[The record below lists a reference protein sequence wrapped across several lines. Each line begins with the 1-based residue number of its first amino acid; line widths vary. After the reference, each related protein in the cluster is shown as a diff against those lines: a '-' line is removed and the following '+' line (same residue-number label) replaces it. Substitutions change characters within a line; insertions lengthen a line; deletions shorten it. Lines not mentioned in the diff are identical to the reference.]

1 MVVEQEAIDIKT
13 KFASHRRSMLEETDG
28 GQLDDIDV
36 IPNDEMLLA
45 FSEKGYVKRMKP
57 NTFNL
62 QNRGTIGKSVGK
74 LRVNDA
80 MSDFIVCHA
89 HDHVL
94 YFSDKGTVYSA
105 RAYKIPECSR
115 TAAGTPLVQILSLS
129 DGERITSVIPVSEFA
144 GDQFLLMLTVNGYIK
159 KVSLS
164 SFSSVSSVL
173 T

>member
-1 MVVEQEAIDIKT
+1 MAVNLMI
-13 KFASHRRSMLEETDG
+13 SMLFQMTKCFWYMPIYTFRGILFGPLSFCSEAKCI
-28 GQLDDIDV
+28 LISHSYLKHLYK
-36 IPNDEMLLA
+36 LLTLIFLQFFFAYKYQA

-94 YFSDKGTVYSA
+94 YF
-105 RAYKIPECSR
+105 RF
-115 TAAGTPLVQILSLS
+115 LSLS
-129 DGERITSVIPVSEFA
+129 
-144 GDQFLLMLTVNGYIK
+144 
-159 KVSLS
+159 LS
-164 SFSSVSSVL
+164 PPA
-173 T
+173 